1 MELTGAAA
9 VLFVSVKLPPLS
21 MEDMEQS
28 DGGGVWIATDDEI
41 RLIGGS
47 R

>member
-1 MELTGAAA
+1 MESTGAEIVSFA
-9 VLFVSVKLPPLS
+9 SVKLPPLS

-28 DGGGVWIATDDEI
+28 DGGGVWIAADDEI

-47 R
+47 